1 MARQQADEL
10 LPHHPGGAEDSNFDV
25 LLRRS
30 IHCAHDASITPI
42 AKTRVKKK
50 PADRLLGQRVRI
62 VRLSPYVRSWL
73 LHLQRTHIHHRPA
86 ESLDP
91 LSADGLVRR
100 EHSAE
105 CRRFD
110 CAASR
115 GFACR
120 LPARTAVRA
129 LPQQRMPR
137 FESSVSC
144 CELNLLQ
151 GDLRLTFV

>member
-1 MARQQADEL
+1 
-10 LPHHPGGAEDSNFDV
+10 

-30 IHCAHDASITPI
+30 IHCAHDASIAPVK
-42 AKTRVKKK
+42 KTQSKKK

-91 LSADGLVRR
+91 LSAGGFVRR
-100 EHSAE
+100 EHPAE

-110 CAASR
+110 CTASR
-115 GFACR
+115 GFSCPLA
-120 LPARTAVRA
+120 ARTGLRA
-129 LPQQRMPR
+129 P
-137 FESSVSC
+137 ESQNVS
-144 CELNLLQ
+144 LGQWN
-151 GDLRLTFV
+151 RP

>member
-30 IHCAHDASITPI
+30 VHCAHDASITPI

-91 LSADGLVRR
+91 LSADGFVRR

-105 CRRFD
+105 YIRMFPQ
-110 CAASR
+110 ASSSR
-115 GFACR
+115 AN
-120 LPARTAVRA
+120 PDSSRTSRTLEPSLSA
-129 LPQQRMPR
+129 
-137 FESSVSC
+137 S
-144 CELNLLQ
+144 
-151 GDLRLTFV
+151 